1 MTSEKLLEKIEG
13 YLLTRFETLAGSAE
27 GIEIYKGLMEI
38 RAILRDEVSAQQL
51 TQQKR
56 DSVYAQLARLREKPL
71 LQQKIRMAKSQIRE
85 CMKLKNLLPH
95 NR

>member
-38 RAILRDEVSAQQL
+38 RAILRDEISAQQL

-95 NR
+95 N